1 MMNRLTMEPGRV
13 VQSTQGRDAGRHF
26 VVLQVVDDRHV
37 LMADG
42 QSRKIDH
49 PKKKKMMHL
58 RPKPIVVNVEPQ
70 ALENKHLQD
79 SDLRKALSTHGLS
92 LKAQNEQPHAEAAA
106 AGADKED

>member
-13 VQSTQGRDAGRHF
+13 VQSTQGRDAGRYF

-49 PKKKKMMHL
+49 PKKKK
-58 RPKPIVVNVEPQ
+58 VNVEPQ

-79 SDLRKALSTHGLS
+79 SDLRKALSAHGLS

>member
-13 VQSTQGRDAGRHF
+13 VQSTQGR
-26 VVLQVVDDRHV
+26 
-37 LMADG
+37 G

-58 RPKPIVVNVEPQ
+58 RPKPIVVNVDPQ

-79 SDLRKALSTHGLS
+79 SDLRKALSAHGLS

>member
-1 MMNRLTMEPGRV
+1 MPKTPITTSKKQKKLKN
-13 VQSTQGRDAGRHF
+13 
-26 VVLQVVDDRHV
+26 
-37 LMADG
+37 
-42 QSRKIDH
+42 

-79 SDLRKALSTHGLS
+79 SDLRKALSAHGLS
-92 LKAQNEQPHAEAAA
+92 LKAQNEHPHAEAAA

>member
-13 VQSTQGRDAGRHF
+13 VQSTQGRDAGRYF

-37 LMADG
+37 LMA
-42 QSRKIDH
+42 
-49 PKKKKMMHL
+49 KKKKMMHL

-79 SDLRKALSTHGLS
+79 SDLRKALSAHGLS

>member
-1 MMNRLTMEPGRV
+1 MG
-13 VQSTQGRDAGRHF
+13 GG
-26 VVLQVVDDRHV
+26 DDRWSH
-37 LMADG
+37 LSAEMSD
-42 QSRKIDH
+42 
-49 PKKKKMMHL
+49 L

-79 SDLRKALSTHGLS
+79 SDLRKALSAHGLS